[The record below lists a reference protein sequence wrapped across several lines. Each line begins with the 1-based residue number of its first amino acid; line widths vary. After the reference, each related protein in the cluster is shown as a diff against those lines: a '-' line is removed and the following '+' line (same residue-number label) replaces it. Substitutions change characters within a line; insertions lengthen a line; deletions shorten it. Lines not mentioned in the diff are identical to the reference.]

1 MVLITVAAM
10 IAVAVADWL
19 LKLYK
24 KGACAFSHGR
34 CFLLFLLFYSCVL
47 AAYGVIF
54 NINNSVAAVCQSAW
68 IKEINAV

>member
-19 LKLYK
+19 LKLHK

-47 AAYGVIF
+47 AVYGVIF
-54 NINNSVAAVCQSAW
+54 NINNSVAAVFQSTG